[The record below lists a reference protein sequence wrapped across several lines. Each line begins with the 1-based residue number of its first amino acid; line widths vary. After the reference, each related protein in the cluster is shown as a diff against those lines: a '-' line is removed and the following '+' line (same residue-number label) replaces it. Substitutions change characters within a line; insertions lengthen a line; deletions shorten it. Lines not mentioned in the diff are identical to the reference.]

1 VLSGAGRWPGDA
13 VDASIIRT
21 PPGLSPQAGTVA
33 TDPGQLLRPAPAGLA
48 DSSCASSP
56 SDKSCAGPL
65 CHLDGVRLLFAA
77 TAEAGHVNPALP
89 LVRALVDA
97 GHAVRFTTG
106 AAFEAAVGAAGA
118 RFVPLPPGT
127 YWDPVA
133 ADERFPHRRELTGLR
148 RIRFGLVHGF
158 CELGAAQARHLL
170 TLHAAE
176 PADALVV
183 DTGFVGARFTT
194 ELGGPPVGYYS
205 TSVLPYASR
214 QVPPLGLALP
224 RRAGLVGHARD
235 RVLWA
240 ALWAAVTRTTAA
252 ALDGQRREL
261 GLPPVHRTVLDWPAD
276 AGLVL
281 QLSPPGF
288 EYPRTDLPPV
298 VHFVGA
304 PAPLPVPEWA
314 PPPWWEELTGRR
326 VVVVTQGSMM
336 TDPAELLRPALA
348 GLAGPDVLVVAVTGG
363 PDPAVLGPLPANAR
377 AGGYVPYG
385 PLFGRAAAV
394 VTNGGFGGVQLGI
407 SHGVPLVVAGATGDR
422 PEVANR
428 VAWSGVGINLRTGR
442 PTPSAV
448 RAATLRVLTDP
459 SYASRAGSLAAQAP
473 AALAAERAA
482 ALLSTLA
489 ATGGPVTRPLSP
501 R

>member
-1 VLSGAGRWPGDA
+1 MARF
-13 VDASIIRT
+13 
-21 PPGLSPQAGTVA
+21 
-33 TDPGQLLRPAPAGLA
+33 
-48 DSSCASSP
+48 
-56 SDKSCAGPL
+56 
-65 CHLDGVRLLFAA
+65 LFAS
-77 TAEAGHVNPALP
+77 TAESGHVNPALP
-89 LVRALVDA
+89 LVAALVARGDR
-97 GHAVRFTTG
+97 VRFTTG
-106 AAFEAAVGAAGA
+106 AAFAATVAEAGA

-127 YWDPVA
+127 YWDAAA

-170 TLHAAE
+170 ALHAAE

-194 ELGGPPVGYYS
+194 ELGGSPVGYYS

-224 RRAGLVGHARD
+224 PRAGLVGHARD

-240 ALWAAVTRTTAA
+240 ALWAAVTRATAA
-252 ALDGQRREL
+252 ALDRQRREL

-326 VVVVTQGSMM
+326 VVVVTQGSAMS
-336 TDPAELLRPALA
+336 DPAELLRPALA
-348 GLAGPDVLVVAVTGG
+348 GLAGLDVLVVAVTGG

-394 VTNGGFGGVQLGI
+394 VTNGGFGGVQLAI
-407 SHGVPLVVAGATGDR
+407 SHGVPLVVAGATADR

-448 RAATLRVLTDP
+448 RAATLRLLADP
-459 SYASRAGSLAAQAP
+459 AYARRARALAAQAP
-473 AALAAERAA
+473 AATAAGRAA
-482 ALLSTLA
+482 ALLQTLA
-489 ATGGPVTRPLSP
+489 ATGRPVLRPLTP